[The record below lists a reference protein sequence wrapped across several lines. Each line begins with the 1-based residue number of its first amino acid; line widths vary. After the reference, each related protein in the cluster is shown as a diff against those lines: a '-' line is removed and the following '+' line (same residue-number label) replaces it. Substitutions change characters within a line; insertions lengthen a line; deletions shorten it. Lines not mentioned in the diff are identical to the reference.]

1 MSKHDYEVDPATPG
15 VDSAGIFQDGKLL
28 LATAIDSWDP
38 EDHNRLA
45 EWVAE
50 ALREKEARS
59 S

>member
-1 MSKHDYEVDPATPG
+1 MSKHDYEIDPATPG
-15 VDSAGIFQDGKLL
+15 VDCAGILQDGRPLL
-28 LATAIDSWDP
+28 QTTIDTWDP